1 MPATQTAPTVEAPTA
16 SQYTNLQAAYDYFN
30 EKLFNS
36 ELKPCMITLHSRG
49 KKTFGLFHAEQWG
62 KDNSDEV
69 IHEIALS
76 PLHLNRPL
84 VAVFG
89 TLVHEMVHL
98 WQQDYGTPSR
108 NGYHNREWGTMME
121 SVGLQPSDTGEIG
134 GKKTGVQMTHY
145 VLTRG
150 AFELAFNQ
158 IPASISLPWLG
169 AGRHR
174 EVATKAKNK
183 VKYGCTSCDVQAWGK
198 PGLAL
203 KCVECDTVLLAEQP
217 G

>member
-1 MPATQTAPTVEAPTA
+1 MATKVTTAWSSLAPTA
-16 SQYTNLQAAYDYFN
+16 VQYGNLQSAYDYFN

-36 ELKPCMITLHSRG
+36 ELKPCMITLRSRNNR
-49 KKTFGLFHAEQWG
+49 TLGLFHAAQWE
-62 KDNSDEV
+62 KQDEV

-145 VLTRG
+145 VLNRG
-150 AFELAFNQ
+150 AFELAFNR

-169 AGRHR
+169 AGKHR
-174 EVATKAKNK
+174 EVTTKVKNK

-203 KCVECDTVLLAEQP
+203 KCVECDAVLLPEQP